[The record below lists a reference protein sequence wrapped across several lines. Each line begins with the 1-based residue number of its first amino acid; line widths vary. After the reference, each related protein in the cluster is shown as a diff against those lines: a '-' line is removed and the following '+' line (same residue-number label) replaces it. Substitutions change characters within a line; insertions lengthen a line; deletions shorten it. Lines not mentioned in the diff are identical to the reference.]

1 MHTMQYLKVTY
12 ASIRVFICFKALDI
26 FFPLKK
32 LILIFHLVDHYC
44 GCLSIT
50 FSNYRSYYLF
60 LLLFITL
67 LGNIKQTI
75 SMWVPL
81 SLWKMNPKVLE
92 KTSSQDFYRTKR
104 AVCLHLKIIFK
115 SQDQKILFL
124 IDFKNRP
131 WEKIVYSA
139 CISFLTRQVFKKKR
153 NFYY

>member
-1 MHTMQYLKVTY
+1 MHEFEYLFALKL
-12 ASIRVFICFKALDI
+12 SIFSFL
-26 FFPLKK
+26 LKK

-81 SLWKMNPKVLE
+81 SLWKINPKVLE
-92 KTSSQDFYRTKR
+92 KTP
-104 AVCLHLKIIFK
+104 LKIFITQNELFVYMWRLYSNLRIRK
-115 SQDQKILFL
+115 YYFLSTSKIGLERKL
-124 IDFKNRP
+124 
-131 WEKIVYSA
+131 
-139 CISFLTRQVFKKKR
+139 CILHASHFWLDRFSKKR